1 LKAII
6 QHENFFSNMLE
17 SFKHIG
23 DGSLLTFS
31 VFALFFLALF
41 LFAKFAPKLP
51 GAIILAPIG
60 ILLGYLNSNGIIY
73 FPFETLGDKFGNI
86 SFKFFEI
93 LNWEFPSKIFEV
105 ALVVALIVILET
117 MLSAK
122 IADVMTHTKH
132 NERKEMLGLGLAN
145 IFSGLMGGMPATAA
159 LARTS
164 LNIKTGA
171 TNSMSGVISVLST
184 VLISVL
190 LLEYFKYIPMFV
202 ISAIL
207 MFVAFQMVEMEH
219 YSKLWKYE
227 RSGFFISLIVAV
239 ITVVKDPMFGI
250 LSGVAISLL
259 FFINKLSHG
268 HFNLKVNRL

>member
-1 LKAII
+1 
-6 QHENFFSNMLE
+6 MLE